1 MTRSSSAVPELS
13 QTVGEGVFVVFSG
26 RALGYL
32 VMQHKIT
39 DIEGVSRAVGM
50 QSGEGAPLAKEF
62 GEGFEKNV
70 VFE

>member
-1 MTRSSSAVPELS
+1 M
-13 QTVGEGVFVVFSG
+13 FVVFSG